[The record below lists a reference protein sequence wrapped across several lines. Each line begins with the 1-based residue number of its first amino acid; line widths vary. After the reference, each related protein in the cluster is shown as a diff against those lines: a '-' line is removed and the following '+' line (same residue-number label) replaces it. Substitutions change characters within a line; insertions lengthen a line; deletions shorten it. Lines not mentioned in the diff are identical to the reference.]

1 MSKLK
6 IKYCEFYITH
16 VCNLACPGCNRFNNV
31 KFTGFQRWEEYADVY
46 RKWSELVDP
55 DSIAILG
62 GEPLL
67 NPTFMEWA
75 KGIAE
80 LWPRKLIRV
89 ITNGFQLDR
98 VKGLYDLINS
108 NRNIVLWVGI
118 HNKQHK
124 SKIIQQVKD
133 LTQAPHV
140 IEFNTDNPYQQYMTV
155 TDANGVVVRIEY
167 NWWFHQ
173 GSLITTETGQYTL
186 HNSNPKKAHDI
197 CNMRECH
204 HFVNGQLYKCGLVA
218 TVEDFDRQ
226 YNLQLSSEDR
236 ALMKAYRPLSIDA
249 SPEERAKFIAE
260 LPNQIDQCKFCPE
273 VYNGQQIFA
282 QEKKMIFK

>member
-1 MSKLK
+1 MSKIK

-16 VCNLACPGCNRFNNV
+16 VCNLACSGCNRFNNF
-31 KFTGFQRWEEYADVY
+31 KFAGFQRWQDYKDVY
-46 RKWSELVDP
+46 RQWSEIVDP

-75 KGIAE
+75 QGIAE
-80 LWPRKLIRV
+80 LWPTKLVRV

-98 VKGLYDLINS
+98 VKGLYELIDS

-124 SKIIQQVKD
+124 IKIIDQVKN
-133 LTQAPHV
+133 LTQAPHTL
-140 IEFNTDNPYQQYMTV
+140 EFNTDNPYQQYLIL
-155 TDANGVVVRIEY
+155 TDSNGVQVRIEY

-173 GSLITTETGQYTL
+173 GALIATDTGQYTL
-186 HNSNPKKAHDI
+186 HNSDPVKAHDI

-204 HFVNGQLYKCGLVA
+204 HFVNGLLYKCGFVA
-218 TVEDFDRQ
+218 TIEDFDKQ
-226 YNLQLSSEDR
+226 HNLQLSPQDR
-236 ALMKAYRPLSIDA
+236 ELMLSYRPLSITDT
-249 SPEERAKFIAE
+249 PEEKKNFIAK
-260 LPNQIDQCKFCPE
+260 LPDVIDQCKFCPE
-273 VYNGQQIFA
+273 VYNGAQIFA
-282 QEKKMIFK
+282 QEKKIMFK